1 MKAEVLI
8 NGEITVIDLVEISID
23 EMSEIAMTNSVEVI
37 RYFEEN

>member
-8 NGEITVIDLVEISID
+8 NGEITVIDLAEISID